1 MQKTFEIYTYVGIS
15 ESDIHTY
22 VCGAYTHAYILS
34 YTHLLYTYDK
44 YVYMTSACVH
54 VINIKYMHIS
64 NNTFLLDNHI

>member
-1 MQKTFEIYTYVGIS
+1 MQKTFEIYTYAGIS

-44 YVYMTSACVH
+44 YVYMTISMCTCD
-54 VINIKYMHIS
+54 KYKIYAY
-64 NNTFLLDNHI
+64 I